1 MVSKLEN
8 MYGNGIYDIPKNEL
22 EINLPYT
29 FIQKSEVIF
38 SWTELYWGRENR
50 FISDE
55 TLIELAEWEVVNDA
69 YSEEALELAS
79 IMKSEIFVEKK
90 KIRDLIELMID
101 KNLLINKQYILNCKN
116 KYLYAISSYIYQY
129 PLQSDALKKM
139 NKYYYD
145 LSEDK
150 KERDQGYEGV
160 LSSIIEDFHAP
171 SKPAQEFLMMLLELC
186 AYGMRSM
193 RAKQDLLESWH
204 VFLEKQHLCFFN
216 QWNKK

>member
-1 MVSKLEN
+1 MEN
-8 MYGNGIYDIPKNEL
+8 MYGNEIYDIPKNVL

-55 TLIELAEWEVVNDA
+55 TLIELAESEVVNGV
-69 YSEEALELAS
+69 YSDEILELAS

-90 KIRDLIELMID
+90 KIKELIEKIID

-116 KYLYAISSYIYQY
+116 KYLYVILAYIYQY
-129 PLQSDALKKM
+129 PLESDVLIKM
-139 NKYYYD
+139 NKYFCD

-150 KERDQGYEGV
+150 VERDQGYEGV
-160 LSSIIEDFHAP
+160 LAFIIEDFRAP
-171 SKPAQEFLMMLLELC
+171 SKPAQEFLPVLLELWSYNMRDSQELMELWPMLLE
-186 AYGMRSM
+186 
-193 RAKQDLLESWH
+193 Q
-204 VFLEKQHLCFFN
+204 QHTCFYN